1 MFDAAFLQQLEKLH
15 LSTKKIFA
23 GHMAAKHRSQAK
35 GSGLE
40 FADVREYNP
49 GDDLRQ
55 IDWNLYGRVGKL
67 FTRLYHVEQDQS
79 VYVLFDASAS
89 MNQDREKLEF
99 AQQTAAS
106 IAFIALANLD
116 RVTVLPFG
124 SELTEGARNVRGK
137 KQLFRVFEAL
147 QKPTPPGPT
156 DFKKIVHQFLTR
168 FPRAGVV
175 VVISDFLAPD
185 GLAGIEPLALLPAAR
200 HETSLLRIT
209 SLAEQN
215 PALRGHVT
223 LVDAETGTPQKIQVT
238 SRVITE
244 YKKAFEAYTEGLRAF
259 ASKRR
264 LSLAEADTREPFDQ
278 FILKSLRTARVVV

>member
-15 LSTKKIFA
+15 LSTKKIFT

-79 VYVLFDASAS
+79 VYVLIDASAS
-89 MNQDREKLEF
+89 MTQDKEKLEF

-106 IAFIALANLD
+106 IAFIALSNLD

-124 SELTEGARNVRGK
+124 AELTEGARNIRGK
-137 KQLFRVFEAL
+137 RQLARIFEAL

-156 DFKKIVHQFLTR
+156 DFQKITHQFLAR

-175 VVISDFLAPD
+175 VVISDFLD
-185 GLAGIEPLALLPAAR
+185 TNGLGGLEPLALLPAAR
-200 HETSLLRIT
+200 YQTSLLRIT

-215 PALRGHVT
+215 PTLRGHVT
-223 LVDAETGTPQKIQVT
+223 LIDAETGMPQKIQIT
-238 SRVITE
+238 SRVIAE
-244 YKKAFEAYTEGLRAF
+244 YKKAFEAYTEGLRSF
-259 ASKRR
+259 ASKKR

-278 FILKSLRTARVVV
+278 FILKALRTARVVV

>member
-15 LSTKKIFA
+15 LATKRVFT

-40 FADVREYNP
+40 FADVRDYTP

-79 VYVLFDASAS
+79 VYVLFYASAS
-89 MNQDREKLEF
+89 MTQDKEKLTF

-106 IAFIALANLD
+106 IAFIALSNLD

-124 SELTEGARNVRGK
+124 AELSEGARNVRGK
-137 KQLFRVFEAL
+137 RQLYRIFEAL

-156 DFKKIVHQFLTR
+156 NFQKVIHQFMTR
-168 FPRAGVV
+168 FSRAGVV
-175 VVISDFLAPD
+175 LVISDFLDPK
-185 GLAGIEPLALLPAAR
+185 GLEGIEPLALLPAAR
-200 HETSLLRIT
+200 HEVSLLRVT
-209 SLAEQN
+209 SIAEQD
-215 PALRGHVT
+215 PKLRGHVT
-223 LVDAETGTPQKIQVT
+223 LLDAETGRPQKIQIT
-238 SRVITE
+238 SRVIAE
-244 YKKAFEAYTEGLRAF
+244 YKKAFEEYSASFRDF
-259 ASKRR
+259 ASRR
-264 LSLAEADTREPFDQ
+264 KMSLAEADTREPFDQ
-278 FILKSLRTARVVV
+278 FILKALRTARVVV

>member
-15 LSTKKIFA
+15 LATKRVFM

-40 FADVREYNP
+40 FADVRDYAP

-55 IDWNLYGRVGKL
+55 IDWSLYGRVGKL

-89 MNQDREKLEF
+89 MTQDKEKLTF
-99 AQQTAAS
+99 AQQVAAS
-106 IAFIALANLD
+106 VAFIALSNLD

-124 SELTEGARNVRGK
+124 AELSEGARNVRGK
-137 KQLFRVFEAL
+137 KQLFRIFEAL

-156 DFKKIVHQFLTR
+156 NFQKVIQQFLTR
-168 FPRAGVV
+168 FSRAGVV
-175 VVISDFLAPD
+175 LVISDFLDPK
-185 GLAGIEPLALLPAAR
+185 GLEGIEPLALLPAAR
-200 HETSLLRIT
+200 HEVSLLRVT
-209 SLAEQN
+209 SLAEQD
-215 PALRGHVT
+215 PKLRGHIT
-223 LVDAETGTPQKIQVT
+223 LLDAETGKPQKIQIT

-244 YKKAFEAYTEGLRAF
+244 YKKAFEEYSASFRDF
-259 ASKRR
+259 ASRR
-264 LSLAEADTREPFDQ
+264 KMSLAEADTREPFDQ
-278 FILKSLRTARVVV
+278 FILKSLRTSRVVI